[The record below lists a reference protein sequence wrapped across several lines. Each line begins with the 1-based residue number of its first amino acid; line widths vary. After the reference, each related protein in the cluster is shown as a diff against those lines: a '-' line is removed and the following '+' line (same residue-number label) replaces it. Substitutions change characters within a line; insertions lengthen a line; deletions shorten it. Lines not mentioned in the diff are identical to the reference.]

1 MEKGMLVILS
11 GPSGSGKGTVLKKFL
26 ADENFGLS
34 ISATTR
40 EPRLEDKEGV
50 TYFFKT
56 KEEFESMIN
65 NGEFI
70 EYAQYNGNYYGTPK
84 QFVLDSLNNGK
95 DMLVE
100 VEVQGAM
107 QLKGIFH
114 DAVYIFMTT
123 PDINILKSRLIG
135 RGSETPQRIQE
146 RLDKALY
153 EIEYLNCYDYLI
165 VNDDLDKAVEDLKS
179 AVNDA
184 KAKRKANSDFIKN
197 FKGEIEKC

>member
-1 MEKGMLVILS
+1 MEKGILVILS